1 MGTSPIDDVPVGSPL
16 RSVCKPCGLH
26 LTCPLMSNLNRDPR
40 TVHQAMSAGF
50 RREQTLYPAGYGFPL
65 PFGRWPSL
73 FGLRFP
79 LRDSALL
86 ASGLPAMPGLV
97 GVSTFRS

>member
-1 MGTSPIDDVPVGSPL
+1 LMNNLYRDL
-16 RSVCKPCGLH
+16 RA
-26 LTCPLMSNLNRDPR
+26 
-40 TVHQAMSAGF
+40 VHQAMSAGF
-50 RREQTLYPAGYGFPL
+50 RREHLLYPAGYAFPL

-86 ASGLPAMPGLV
+86 ALGLPAMPGLV

>member
-1 MGTSPIDDVPVGSPL
+1 MNILYRDL
-16 RSVCKPCGLH
+16 RA
-26 LTCPLMSNLNRDPR
+26 
-40 TVHQAMSAGF
+40 VHQAMSAGF
-50 RREQTLYPAGYGFPL
+50 RREQTLYPAGYVFPL

-86 ASGLPAMPGLV
+86 ASGLPAMPGLI
-97 GVSTFRS
+97 GVSTFHS